1 MEVTVRHLGKLGFE
15 ASTRGHRVVCD
26 QPANNGGSDR
36 GMTPPEMLAASL
48 GACSAHY
55 AVEYLRIRNLSAE
68 GLEVTVHAEKVKPP
82 ARLDQF
88 RIDVTVPGLD
98 PQHEAGVRRAVD
110 ACLIHNTLLHT
121 PSIETVVHVGA
132 IAPAR

>member
-1 MEVTVRHLGKLGFE
+1 MI
-15 ASTRGHRVVCD
+15 CD
-26 QPANNGGSDR
+26 QPADNGGSDR

-55 AVEYLRIRNLSAE
+55 AAEYLRVRNLSAE

-82 ARLDQF
+82 ARLDKF
-88 RIDVTVPGLD
+88 RIEVVVPGLD

-110 ACLIHNTLLHT
+110 ACLIHNTLLHA
-121 PSIETVVHVGA
+121 PSIETVVHA
-132 IAPAR
+132 AFEAPAR